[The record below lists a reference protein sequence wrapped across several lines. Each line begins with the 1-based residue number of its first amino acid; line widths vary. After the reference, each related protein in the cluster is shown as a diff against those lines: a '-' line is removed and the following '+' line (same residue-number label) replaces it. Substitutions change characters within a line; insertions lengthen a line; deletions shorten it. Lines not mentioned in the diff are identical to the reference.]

1 MTPSTAPTTPTF
13 MRIALPGSPHFGRS
27 GVVLPPRGDVDRGWA
42 EPDADGMVKVMF
54 ENLETVSVP
63 PNCLQPVRSVSEAVT
78 TVQRDREE
86 ENRRLN
92 YTMERR
98 DRSYVWKHGSLFS
111 NGLSTGFENAD
122 RIHEAWGSL
131 NDLADAAV
139 IKKSTD
145 SDTSSRRSDSFR
157 PYGNRSARSDRSGGR
172 SDRSI

>member
-78 TVQRDREE
+78 TVSATEKRKTDVSIT
-86 ENRRLN
+86 LWSGAIAL
-92 YTMERR
+92 TCGST
-98 DRSYVWKHGSLFS
+98 DRSSAMDSPPASKTLTAFTKHG
-111 NGLSTGFENAD
+111 G
-122 RIHEAWGSL
+122 
-131 NDLADAAV
+131 V
-139 IKKSTD
+139 
-145 SDTSSRRSDSFR
+145 
-157 PYGNRSARSDRSGGR
+157 
-172 SDRSI
+172 